1 MNNNN
6 KGGGGGGLK
15 EMGRGGGINFLPLK
29 RVGSLERD
37 LLEKGG
43 GGGLIED
50 LRYMYCGWQSV
61 DTQ

>member
-6 KGGGGGGLK
+6 KGEGAGALK
-15 EMGRGGGINFLPLK
+15 RWGGGGINFLSLK
-29 RVGSLERD
+29 RVGPLERD

-50 LRYMYCGWQSV
+50 LRYMYCCWQSV